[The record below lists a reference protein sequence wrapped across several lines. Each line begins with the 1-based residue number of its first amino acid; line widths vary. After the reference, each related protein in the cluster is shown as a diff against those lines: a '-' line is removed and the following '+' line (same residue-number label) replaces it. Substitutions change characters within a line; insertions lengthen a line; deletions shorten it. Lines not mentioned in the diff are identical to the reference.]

1 MNKPEYLDQALNH
14 EILNLKQEQEL
25 KNKLPDDEYRKQL
38 VLNNLRF
45 AFVTAKKYEFKF
57 KNSNSRISGDDLFS
71 VCCEGLINAARG
83 FDVNRGVK
91 FFSYATRAM
100 IHACQRFI
108 SSNKNQFHMSSYTS
122 ATFEKISQYEQKFEN
137 KFGRRPKEETVKKA
151 VGVTSEM
158 CFAYKTRLSIED
170 RLNEELPSKDSAG
183 ASKIDILS
191 VRDQEDTFEKA
202 DIKDRLELIVKSL
215 EALTKK
221 EKQIII
227 KYYGLYNKDSVN
239 FSEIGRELKL
249 SRERIR
255 QVHNIAIAKIQRS
268 FKRNQIKD
276 IL

>member
-71 VCCEGLINAARG
+71 VCCEGL
-83 FDVNRGVK
+83 
-91 FFSYATRAM
+91 FSYATRAM

-137 KFGRRPKEETVKKA
+137 KFGRRPKEATVKKA

-158 CFAYKTRLSIED
+158 CFA
-170 RLNEELPSKDSAG
+170 
-183 ASKIDILS
+183 
-191 VRDQEDTFEKA
+191 
-202 DIKDRLELIVKSL
+202 
-215 EALTKK
+215 
-221 EKQIII
+221 
-227 KYYGLYNKDSVN
+227 
-239 FSEIGRELKL
+239 
-249 SRERIR
+249 
-255 QVHNIAIAKIQRS
+255 
-268 FKRNQIKD
+268 
-276 IL
+276 